1 MLSAR
6 AAQNIE
12 PAAERLRLPAAY
24 GAPTDTALMP
34 WTAANARLAQAS
46 HCAFIPHRAMAAFRE
61 RDPIHFP

>member
-34 WTAANARLAQAS
+34 WTAANAR
-46 HCAFIPHRAMAAFRE
+46 
-61 RDPIHFP
+61 